1 MSTNIFRLLPDQ
13 GRALFECNEPLAI
26 DERAQ
31 QERFEA
37 HRARF
42 KERQK
47 WAGFCRWMAG
57 RFGTPAT
64 ADKPDKPPGS
74 GRP

>member
-1 MSTNIFRLLPDQ
+1 MSTI
-13 GRALFECNEPLAI
+13 ECNEPLAI

-42 KERQK
+42 KERR
-47 WAGFCRWMAG
+47 ARAAFGRWKMSIHLRQEYLA
-57 RFGTPAT
+57 RF
-64 ADKPDKPPGS
+64 DKPPQPPVTLPK
-74 GRP
+74 RD

>member
-1 MSTNIFRLLPDQ
+1 MSTI
-13 GRALFECNEPLAI
+13 ECNEPLAI

-42 KERQK
+42 KERRAR
-47 WAGFCRWMAG
+47 AGFHRWKMSVHCRQEYLA
-57 RFGTPAT
+57 RLN
-64 ADKPDKPPGS
+64 KPPQAPVTLPKRS
-74 GRP
+74 

>member
-42 KERQK
+42 KERQM
-47 WAGFCRWMAG
+47 WAGYCRWMAS
-57 RFGTPAT
+57 RFAGLAT
-64 ADKPDKPPGS
+64 ADRLRKPPGS
-74 GRP
+74 

>member
-1 MSTNIFRLLPDQ
+1 MEGFYMSTI
-13 GRALFECNEPLAI
+13 ECNEPLAI

-42 KERQK
+42 KERRAR
-47 WAGFCRWMAG
+47 AGFTRWKMSVHCRQEYLA
-57 RFGTPAT
+57 RLN
-64 ADKPDKPPGS
+64 KPPQPPVTLPK
-74 GRP
+74 RD